1 MVISHTCFVLKEG
14 PAGWGGGAHNCRRAA
29 YAAAPAGAA
38 GADRHLLM
46 QLHGCGP
53 HDPVEP
59 LARLR
64 RLVCWVRPPGPSR
77 GVAERLRPPR
87 LPSPSVSVAVVG
99 RRQRLRL
106 K

>member
-1 MVISHTCFVLKEG
+1 M
-14 PAGWGGGAHNCRRAA
+14 GGGAHNCRRAA

-38 GADRHLLM
+38 RADRHLLM

-59 LARLR
+59 LALSLSHWPPSLSPSPAVGSSAASRAALCFAR
-64 RLVCWVRPPGPSR
+64 RLARWLS
-77 GVAERLRPPR
+77 
-87 LPSPSVSVAVVG
+87 
-99 RRQRLRL
+99 